1 MSTQSNVK
9 TTVSYANEASQS
21 LRVPINFG
29 FLPTDGK
36 AFCCQCKFGFEE
48 RDKNPLNNEI
58 IITQGLAPTEK
69 VAKNNACA
77 IVLEKLK
84 TAYKWNWNLEEQND
98 LDRKNYNLWKTQD
111 LNKELTDQK
120 TEKNPR
126 WKKTKSSL
134 KLITAN
140 IDYELA
146 APGYEGNL
154 ITV

>member
-36 AFCCQCKFGFEE
+36 DFCCQCKFGFEE

-58 IITQGLAPTEK
+58 IITQGLAPTKK

-77 IVLEKLK
+77 IVLEK
-84 TAYKWNWNLEEQND
+84 QND